1 MIFMGDEYAA
11 STPFPFFT
19 SWTDPDLA
27 KKISDGRRRDFER
40 DGQDVDAML
49 EPNDPAT
56 HEAARLKWNER
67 EMEPHRSTLFY
78 YTALIDFRKRESL
91 RAGDLPSQVRF
102 DESERWIAY
111 ERLPGLFVALNFSD
125 AERRVPIGDGRAN
138 VLFESRAGCARAD
151 DGHVVL
157 GKESAAVLRSG

>member
-19 SWTDPDLA
+19 SWTDPNLA

-56 HEAARLKWNER
+56 FEAAWLRWDER
-67 EMEPHRSTLFY
+67 EVEPHRSTLFY
-78 YTALIDFRKRESL
+78 HTALIDFRKTEGL
-91 RAGDLPSQVRF
+91 RAGDLPSVVRF
-102 DESERWIAY
+102 DEAERWIVY

-125 AERRVPIGDGRAN
+125 AERRVPIGGGRAD
-138 VLFESRAGCARAD
+138 VRFESRAGCARAE

-157 GKESAAVLRSG
+157 GRESAAVMRSG